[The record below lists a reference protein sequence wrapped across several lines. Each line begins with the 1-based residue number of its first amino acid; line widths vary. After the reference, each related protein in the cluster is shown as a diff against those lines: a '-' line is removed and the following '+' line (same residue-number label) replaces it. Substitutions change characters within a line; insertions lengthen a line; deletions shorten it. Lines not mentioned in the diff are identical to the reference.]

1 MNTLARTDTS
11 IVSQWWWTVDRW
23 ILLAV
28 GLLIA
33 IGTLLILAASP
44 SVAARIELG
53 TWHFAQRQLLYLSPA
68 IAALIVTSMM
78 SPRGV
83 RRIALIGFVGA
94 LALMVATL
102 LFGAE
107 VKGATRWL
115 SIAGV
120 SVQPSEFIKP
130 FFAVTAAWMFA
141 AQKDQAGIPGNLIS
155 CLLFGVVAGLLLL
168 QPDFGMTVVV
178 AAVWLGQFFI
188 AGLPLI
194 VVFAM
199 AALALGAAVLTYK
212 FIPHVTSRVD
222 RFLDPASGDNYQ
234 IERAMEAFTN
244 GGLLGRGP
252 GEGTVKHVLPDA
264 HTDFIFAVAGE
275 EFGLFVCLLILA
287 LFAFIT
293 LRGLGQLLRETD
305 LFVMLAGSGLLIQF
319 GVQAAINIGVNLRLL
334 PTKGM
339 TLPFISYGGSS
350 LVALAIGMGMVLALT
365 RTRPRG
371 RYLK

>member
-33 IGTLLILAASP
+33 VGTLLILAASP
-44 SVAARIELG
+44 SVAARIELD

-83 RRIALIGFVGA
+83 RRIALIGFAGA

-120 SVQPSEFIKP
+120 SVQPSEFVKP

-155 CLLFGVVAGLLLL
+155 CLLFAVVAGLLLL

-199 AALALGAAVLTYK
+199 AALALAAAVLMYK

-275 EFGLFVCLLILA
+275 EFGLLVCLLILA